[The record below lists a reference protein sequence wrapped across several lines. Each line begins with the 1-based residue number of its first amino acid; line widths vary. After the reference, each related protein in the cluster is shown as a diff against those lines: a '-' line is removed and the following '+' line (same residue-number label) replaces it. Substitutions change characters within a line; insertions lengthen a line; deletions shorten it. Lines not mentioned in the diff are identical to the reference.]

1 MEDPED
7 RASLL
12 ETTPFDSGQVVCPFQ
27 KVHGRLEDQGGL
39 VDDLLSQ
46 MWKITQLC
54 QKGAGG
60 LVDDMLEPID
70 SGQKDLRW
78 LLSQQTCGIPDV
90 QEFLPSTTCVWGQD
104 SYPDQKVHGGLED
117 WVDKE
122 QLLSSTTLAL
132 NFSLPCTTWSMGQKY
147 CPGQR
152 VDEGLSPQQLPHW
165 PQQLRQRQLLPL
177 ELPATFDIGQKDDK
191 VPGQL
196 KKKGSEGRQFLVNE
210 NPDLDWTPTFN
221 LKAPLRE
228 LLARDLSTAMVVITG
243 ATLLRSYDL
252 ENLETAMVAGCK
264 KVLGGRATISTTETT
279 RNEIT
284 KNEMKANLL
293 RHISMLTTSA
303 VLAAIFLSGTH
314 RLSGTH
320 SLKAQ
325 SGIDFNHRMTERTRE
340 NDHLKGSFTEV
351 AV

>member
-1 MEDPED
+1 M
-7 RASLL
+7 
-12 ETTPFDSGQVVCPFQ
+12 
-27 KVHGRLEDQGGL
+27 
-39 VDDLLSQ
+39 
-46 MWKITQLC
+46 
-54 QKGAGG
+54 
-60 LVDDMLEPID
+60 
-70 SGQKDLRW
+70 
-78 LLSQQTCGIPDV
+78 
-90 QEFLPSTTCVWGQD
+90 
-104 SYPDQKVHGGLED
+104 
-117 WVDKE
+117 DKK

-152 VDEGLSPQQLPHW
+152 VGLSPSRININMMNIFVVDCHMGHCHNMWMCVRDIWMFQVDEGLSPQQLPHW
-165 PQQLRQRQLLPL
+165 PQQLRQLLPL

-284 KNEMKANLL
+284 ENEMKANLL

-314 RLSGTH
+314 RL
-320 SLKAQ
+320 KAQ
-325 SGIDFNHRMTERTRE
+325 SGIDFNHRMTEMTRE
-340 NDHLKGSFTEV
+340 NDNLKGTFIEVRNLGSLSHNSLNNSINVTESSSRTPHNNYHTTEHMKV
-351 AV
+351 PRRPCCNVLDE

>member
-1 MEDPED
+1 MGHCHNMCMCVRDIWM
-7 RASLL
+7 
-12 ETTPFDSGQVVCPFQ
+12 FQ
-27 KVHGRLEDQGGL
+27 
-39 VDDLLSQ
+39 
-46 MWKITQLC
+46 
-54 QKGAGG
+54 
-60 LVDDMLEPID
+60 
-70 SGQKDLRW
+70 
-78 LLSQQTCGIPDV
+78 
-90 QEFLPSTTCVWGQD
+90 
-104 SYPDQKVHGGLED
+104 
-117 WVDKE
+117 
-122 QLLSSTTLAL
+122 
-132 NFSLPCTTWSMGQKY
+132 
-147 CPGQR
+147 

-191 VPGQL
+191 VPDQL
-196 KKKGSEGRQFLVNE
+196 KKNGGEGRQFLVNE

-252 ENLETAMVAGCK
+252 EFEFETEVVAGCK

-284 KNEMKANLL
+284 ENEMKANLL

-303 VLAAIFLSGTH
+303 VLVAIFLSGAH

-325 SGIDFNHRMTERTRE
+325 SGIDFNHRMTEMTRE
-340 NDHLKGSFTEV
+340 NDNLKGTFIEVRNLGSLCHNSINVTESSSPTSRNNYHMTEHIKV
-351 AV
+351 PRRPCCNVLDE